1 MQDRERQGV
10 RECRD
15 GAFAYDES
23 EIDEEGKPK
32 RPGCVWG
39 LLKSKAGDPD

>member
-1 MQDRERQGV
+1 MQDRQRQGV
-10 RECRD
+10 REGRD

-39 LLKSKAGDPD
+39 VVEVGGGS